1 MIQLVMVLHPM
12 STGVNQVRA
21 GSLQPAVAINPIR
34 CVPLLAYLVAA
45 GHLDVTMLTTPSPGG
60 QPKPNGDQTIQQ

>member
-21 GSLQPAVAINPIR
+21 GSLQPAVAII
-34 CVPLLAYLVAA
+34 LYAA
-45 GHLDVTMLTTPSPGG
+45 CPYWL
-60 QPKPNGDQTIQQ
+60 IW